1 MVIYSDSIEEIEC
14 VGMIENYEDSSVE
27 TTDQGSVL
35 FLETLISSP
44 RLYCSNERYESALR
58 FA

>member
-1 MVIYSDSIEEIEC
+1 
-14 VGMIENYEDSSVE
+14 MIENYEDSSVE

-35 FLETLISSP
+35 FLERLISSP
-44 RLYCSNERYESALR
+44 RLCSNERYESALR